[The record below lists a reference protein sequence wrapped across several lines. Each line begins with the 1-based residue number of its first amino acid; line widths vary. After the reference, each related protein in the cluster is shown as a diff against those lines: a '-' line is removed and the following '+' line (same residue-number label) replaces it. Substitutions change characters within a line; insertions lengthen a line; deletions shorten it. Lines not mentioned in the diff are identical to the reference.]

1 MVVSNGN
8 AAGANNMLAGV
19 DRVAAAG
26 SYQRLVA
33 EGGSNP
39 AALLGSLLADVTSLA
54 RTVNR
59 GSPAPASPPP
69 HQQHVAITLPSQLAT
84 DDAADTAA
92 GQSPT
97 TTARYEVTGM
107 SCGSCVAALESGLTR
122 VPGVRA
128 ATASLLTSSL
138 VVQYD
143 ASVVNAESL
152 AETVE
157 DLGYTATLLRVESGG
172 QDGLQAAGVGGIC
185 TLQLVVSGM
194 SCGSCVAAIET
205 AVAAVRSHHL
215 IA

>member
-1 MVVSNGN
+1 MAPIHVTLQTNVTTKVIASTQ
-8 AAGANNMLAGV
+8 AIKR
-19 DRVAAAG
+19 RVIG
-26 SYQRLVA
+26 FFKDVRW
-33 EGGSNP
+33 
-39 AALLGSLLADVTSLA
+39 LLQT
-54 RTVNR
+54 RTVSSSS
-59 GSPAPASPPP
+59 GSDSKSTIL
-69 HQQHVAITLPSQLAT
+69 QHVAITLPSQLAT

-157 DLGYTATLLRVESGG
+157 DLGFTATLLRVESGG
-172 QDGLQAAGVGGIC
+172 QDRLQAAGVGGIC